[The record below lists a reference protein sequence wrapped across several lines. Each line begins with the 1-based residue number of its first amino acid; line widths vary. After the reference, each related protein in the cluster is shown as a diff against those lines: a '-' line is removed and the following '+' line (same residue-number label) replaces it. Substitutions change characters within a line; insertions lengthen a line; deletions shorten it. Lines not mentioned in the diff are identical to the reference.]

1 MYNSEKSRKMI
12 FIDKGGAGVTGLL
25 GSLKI
30 SHRRDR
36 RLKDT
41 QNPKCKN
48 RKLQICLALMTEDFL
63 ATKPDDQ
70 RFEFLIGKI

>member
-1 MYNSEKSRKMI
+1 MK

-30 SHRRDR
+30 SHCGDR

-41 QNPKCKN
+41 QNPKCED
-48 RKLQICLALMTEDFL
+48 RRLQICLVLMAEDKL
-63 ATKPDDQ
+63 ATKTNDQ
-70 RFEFLIGKI
+70 SFEFLIWKI

>member
-1 MYNSEKSRKMI
+1 MK

-30 SHRRDR
+30 SHRGDR

-41 QNPKCKN
+41 QNPKCED
-48 RKLQICLALMTEDFL
+48 RRLQICLVLMTEDKL
-63 ATKPDDQ
+63 ATKTDDQ
-70 RFEFLIGKI
+70 RFEFLIWKI

>member
-1 MYNSEKSRKMI
+1 MYNSEKSKKLK

-30 SHRRDR
+30 SHRGDR

-41 QNPKCKN
+41 QNPKCED
-48 RKLQICLALMTEDFL
+48 RRLQICLVLMTEDLL
-63 ATKPDDQ
+63 ATKTDDQ
-70 RFEFLIGKI
+70 RFEFLTGKI